1 MSSFIHLQI
10 KIFSELSVQGFN
22 GKSQRYP
29 EPKNLNS
36 QNTNG
41 AKYDFGVQLLISIS
55 RTS

>member
-36 QNTNG
+36 QNING